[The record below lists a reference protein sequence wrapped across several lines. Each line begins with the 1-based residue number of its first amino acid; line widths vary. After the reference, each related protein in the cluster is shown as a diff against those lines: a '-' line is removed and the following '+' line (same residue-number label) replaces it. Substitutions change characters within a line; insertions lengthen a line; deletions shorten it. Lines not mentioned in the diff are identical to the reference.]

1 MPSRK
6 KHTNPFLLLIAIA
19 LCLVLGVT
27 LRQSTADFS
36 ILEETSS
43 SMTASSDS
51 QKQDKTDSDQKENS
65 APSATASPTPAKK
78 PSDSKRKVS
87 DEAASGV
94 WTSSGSNW
102 LFMVDGKAHT
112 GWLTDTD
119 GKTYYFNQ
127 DGIMQTGWVDADGK
141 RYYMDLDGIMQT
153 GIITVDGKSYE
164 LQSDG
169 SLKGYSP
176 KESTPTSKPE
186 SDSSNSKENNKK
198 DSDKKNSGKKDSGK
212 KDSKSQKPSVK
223 YAALTFDDGPSPN
236 TTRILDILDQYGVK
250 ATFFTI
256 CSPGEENEESLK
268 RIVSSGNT
276 LAIHSVSH
284 EYSQVYASIDSFK
297 EDVLGMQQW
306 LYEQTGVTTWFYRFP
321 GGSSNKVANCDISD
335 CINFLNEQG
344 FVYFDWNV
352 SSGDA
357 SAKCV
362 DKDTIVQNV
371 LSEIGSREEYV
382 VLMHDAGAKTTT
394 VEALPEI
401 IEYLQAN
408 DYMILPITANTKPV
422 QHRHS

>member
-223 YAALTFDDGPSPN
+223 YAALTFDDGPSSF
-236 TTRILDILDQYGVK
+236 TDRLLDCLESNNAK
-250 ATFFTI
+250 ATFFMV
-256 CSPGEENEESLK
+256 GKE
-268 RIVSSGNT
+268 
-276 LAIHSVSH
+276 
-284 EYSQVYASIDSFK
+284 IDSFPDEVK
-297 EDVLGMQQW
+297 RM
-306 LYEQTGVTTWFYRFP
+306 
-321 GGSSNKVANCDISD
+321 
-335 CINFLNEQG
+335 
-344 FVYFDWNV
+344 
-352 SSGDA
+352 
-357 SAKCV
+357 
-362 DKDTIVQNV
+362 
-371 LSEIGSREEYV
+371 
-382 VLMHDAGAKTTT
+382 
-394 VEALPEI
+394 EALGCELETI
-401 IEYLQAN
+401 LTHMQILQHSHRKICPQRLPGVDESLCPSGRTWCYSDYRPPYGSIN
-408 DYMILPITANTKPV
+408 DSVRSTVGTPMILWSIDTLRLGNTGCAEDC
-422 QHRHS
+422 

>member
-1 MPSRK
+1 M
-6 KHTNPFLLLIAIA
+6 
-19 LCLVLGVT
+19 
-27 LRQSTADFS
+27 
-36 ILEETSS
+36 
-43 SMTASSDS
+43 
-51 QKQDKTDSDQKENS
+51 
-65 APSATASPTPAKK
+65 
-78 PSDSKRKVS
+78 
-87 DEAASGV
+87 
-94 WTSSGSNW
+94 
-102 LFMVDGKAHT
+102 
-112 GWLTDTD
+112 
-119 GKTYYFNQ
+119 Y
-127 DGIMQTGWVDADGK
+127 
-141 RYYMDLDGIMQT
+141 
-153 GIITVDGKSYE
+153 
-164 LQSDG
+164 
-169 SLKGYSP
+169 
-176 KESTPTSKPE
+176 
-186 SDSSNSKENNKK
+186 
-198 DSDKKNSGKKDSGK
+198 
-212 KDSKSQKPSVK
+212 
-223 YAALTFDDGPSPN
+223 LTFDDGPSPN

-297 EDVLGMQQW
+297 EDVLDMQQW

-335 CINFLNEQG
+335 CIDFLNEQG